1 MTPTK
6 TCTMETPGRPATLDG
21 KPDGWTRWQTSFCMR
36 GLPWWRWPYSK
47 YDISNSD
54 HDDDDQ
60 CDWLEGRWW
69 QMEFEAKHFREFFS
83 NWTIFFLDKFFGV
96 SKYWFE
102 LNLFISTNLD
112 YCGKWKFLS
121 LFQFCKWGMCERL
134 LCCYCSYF
142 RMQLFLFTLV
152 MCIVLISFQPTS
164 DCLTSTT
171 SLIWHITRDGLTFA
185 DYWPGRLS
193 KMSYFQRRVLDFP
206 S

>member
-1 MTPTK
+1 MVENPVFVWDIDRVTTLANIVYHGGISVPEKTQDFSNVHTVETAENISICYLTFCWCKLRQTSTNISCLNLAEKKKILDDVTPTK

-83 NWTIFFLDKFFGV
+83 NWTIFFL
-96 SKYWFE
+96 
-102 LNLFISTNLD
+102 
-112 YCGKWKFLS
+112 
-121 LFQFCKWGMCERL
+121 R
-134 LCCYCSYF
+134 
-142 RMQLFLFTLV
+142 
-152 MCIVLISFQPTS
+152 
-164 DCLTSTT
+164 
-171 SLIWHITRDGLTFA
+171 
-185 DYWPGRLS
+185 
-193 KMSYFQRRVLDFP
+193 
-206 S
+206 